1 MRLAIFGAETG
12 MGRALTETALEAGH
26 VVRTHASDLREYPL
40 RSLDHDRLTV
50 TEGDAFDVRAVEDM
64 IRDADAVC
72 SAIGLNTDRPP
83 GVTPSDGTANI
94 LGAMNQFLVSRIVS
108 ATAVG
113 VGESADYVS
122 FGRRLRSSLFDRER
136 FADLARQER
145 LLRESDHEWV
155 IVRPPRLTDG
165 PRTNGYR
172 VGPDVETDLR
182 SSVSRADVA
191 AFMIE
196 QADENEDTYVRRAVT
211 IAG

>member
-64 IRDADAVC
+64 IQDADAVC

-211 IAG
+211 IAD